1 MGMSNRLLRPR
12 QTTHPEAAAWANRV
26 RSNGGSVS
34 GATLSAVDKFCK
46 AIDSA
51 GIRDR
56 FYRLNLFCGTG
67 LNACLVPLYR
77 GQSLGGTQFGNTID
91 TNNGP
96 FVEGNYVETGATG
109 GLWYGGVGNNTSKRL
124 DTGVAG
130 SALLP
135 GDRHCAAYEIVNAT
149 TDYSPSVLS
158 GSALTAMHGIGNW
171 DTITGY
177 RYRTHNTIG
186 GQASAT
192 AAVGFWVGTDTSA
205 TASLLY
211 RNGTQ
216 VGSTSGQPAGGSGNN
231 NYQIL
236 GNSAGEYSEARLG
249 GYSIGLSMTGTQAA
263 AYYTAMQAFQTALQR
278 NV

>member
-1 MGMSNRLLRPR
+1 VSNADA
-12 QTTHPEAAAWANRV
+12 QDWICRV
-26 RSNGGSVS
+26 YINGGSVS
-34 GATLSAVDKFCK
+34 SSTAAAVNTLC
-46 AIDSA
+46 DSLDA
-51 GIRDR
+51 ASLRDR
-56 FYRLNLFCGTG
+56 FYRLNLFCGSN
-67 LNACLVPLYR
+67 LNAALVPLYR
-77 GQSLGGTQFGNTID
+77 GPSLGGTQYGGTTD
-91 TNNGP
+91 TNVGP
-96 FVEGNYVETGATG
+96 FVVGDYAETGASG
-109 GLWYGGVGNNTSKRL
+109 GLWYGGVGSNANKRL

-130 SALLP
+130 SALSP

-158 GSALTAMHGIGNW
+158 GGSLATMHGIGNW
-171 DTITGY
+171 TTITGY

-192 AAVGFWVGTDTSA
+192 SAVGFWVGTDTSA

-211 RNGTQ
+211 LNGTQ

-236 GNSAGEYSEARLG
+236 GNSAGEYSEAKLG
-249 GYSIGLSMTGTQAA
+249 AYSIGLSMAAPQIA
-263 AYYTAMQAFQTALQR
+263 AYRTAMQAFQTALGR